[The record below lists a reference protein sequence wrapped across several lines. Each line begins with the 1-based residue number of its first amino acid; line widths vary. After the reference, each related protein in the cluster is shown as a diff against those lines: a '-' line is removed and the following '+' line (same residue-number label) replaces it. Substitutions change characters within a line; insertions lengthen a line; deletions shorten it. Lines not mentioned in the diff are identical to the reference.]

1 MTDEELQAML
11 DQLSAQQAEQTAAIR
26 CALEGKW
33 QGGADTVQGH
43 VLALNPGLQLDPK
56 TPLYG

>member
-1 MTDEELQAML
+1 MTDDELQAVL

-33 QGGADTVQGH
+33 QDGADTVQGH
-43 VLALNPGLQLDPK
+43 VLALNPELELDPK

>member
-1 MTDEELQAML
+1 MTDEELQAIL
-11 DQLSAQQAEQTAAIR
+11 DTLSAQQAEQTEALR

-33 QGGADTVQGH
+33 SGAADTVEGH
-43 VLALNPGLQLDPK
+43 VLALNPSLQLDPK